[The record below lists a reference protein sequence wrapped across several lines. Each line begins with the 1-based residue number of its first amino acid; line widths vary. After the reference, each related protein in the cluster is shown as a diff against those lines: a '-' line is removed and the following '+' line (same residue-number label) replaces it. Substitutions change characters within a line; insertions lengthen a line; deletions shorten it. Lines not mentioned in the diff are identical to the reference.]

1 MHVGLHIPVDSVRFG
16 RFVLPVMQPVLSRV
30 PAAACGILNR
40 IYPQIPVKMRFLG
53 AFCVVGAKMLTVLST
68 CCAQCAKL
76 FRFGMA
82 ETFRKCGFAHILCG
96 SSGEYRMRRCK
107 YAAKPPYLSAAG
119 LIEINCFT

>member
-1 MHVGLHIPVDSVRFG
+1 MSGFIRIHVDSARFG
-16 RFVLPVMQPVLSRV
+16 RFVSPVMRPVLTRV

-40 IYPQIPVKMRFLG
+40 IYPQISVKMRFLG

-82 ETFRKCGFAHILCG
+82 EKFRKRGFARILYG
-96 SSGEYRMRRCK
+96 SSGEYLMRCRKFADKCPIF
-107 YAAKPPYLSAAG
+107 AH
-119 LIEINCFT
+119 